1 LSQHT
6 PQSHQPNPDAEP
18 AITAAIYAR
27 VSSFGQLGRD
37 GDEDGYSLPAQ
48 VEAGKREAIQ
58 RGATL
63 AKVYM
68 ERAES
73 AKSDDRPVL
82 QAMMR
87 ELPALGVKY
96 LIVHKVDRLA
106 RNRLDDAVLYQ
117 KLVGMGITLVSVTEN
132 IDETPA
138 GRLMH
143 GMLASFA
150 EYYSNNLATEVKKGL
165 RRKHE
170 QGGTPHRP
178 PIGYRSKREW
188 ISGQDIRTV
197 ELDPDR
203 APLVTLAFDLYATG
217 RWTTR
222 RLAKH
227 LTELGLRT
235 RATRRAPE
243 RPLTAS
249 RIQEMLRKSYYI
261 GIVTWDGQSYPGKH
275 HKLTNQD
282 TFDKVQALLA
292 AAKIGGDRA
301 QVHQHYLRGSIFCEK
316 CHGRLLYGRHKGRS
330 RHYEYFA
337 CNNRR
342 TRGRDIQCDSLHH
355 LVASTED
362 SVIDDV
368 YTQLYLEVEI
378 SEQIRRELTDDLSDR
393 TAVIRQEAERHERA
407 LKGIEAKQEKLV
419 QLFYRDLVTEDVF
432 AAEQEK
438 LKTERRAAKRLQAI
452 ASAQL
457 EDVDEALEIAL
468 SRLDNI
474 AQVYRDGTPLE
485 RRILNQA
492 IFKRI
497 DIGPDGHA
505 TGTTLTPVYEAISAW
520 QPTLGKLKTTKNTA
534 NGQEGPSLAQVQPC
548 PASAHRRTPASR
560 RVFGVAASC
569 TARPLGAF
577 WGRLVLFPVLNL
589 SRLTRTVSS
598 AGSLVCC
605 RARRIRRAASFS

>member
-1 LSQHT
+1 MTQ
-6 PQSHQPNPDAEP
+6 QHQPPSHETETEP
-18 AITAAIYAR
+18 ATRAAVYAR

-37 GDEDGYSLPAQ
+37 GDDDGYSLPAQ
-48 VEAGKREAIQ
+48 VEACKREAIG
-58 RGATL
+58 RGAEV

-117 KLVGMGITLVSVTEN
+117 KLVGMGITLVSASEN

-188 ISGQDIRTV
+188 IAGQDIRTV

-217 RWTTR
+217 LWTTR
-222 RLAKH
+222 RLAEH
-227 LTELGLRT
+227 LTELGLRS
-235 RATRRAPE
+235 RATRRVPE

-249 RIQEMLRKSYYI
+249 RVQEMLRNRYYI
-261 GIVTWDGQSYPGKH
+261 GIVTWDGRSYPGKH
-275 HKLTNQD
+275 DKLTDQE
-282 TFDKVQALLA
+282 TFDNVQALLA
-292 AAKIGGDRA
+292 AAKIGGDRP

-316 CHGRLLYGRHKGRS
+316 CHGRLLYGRHQGRS
-330 RHYEYFA
+330 RQYEYFC
-337 CNNRR
+337 CNNR
-342 TRGRDIQCDSLHH
+342 TVRGRAIQCDAPHH
-355 LVASTED
+355 AVEATED
-362 SVIDDV
+362 SVSEDA
-368 YTQLYLEVEI
+368 YSELYLSVGI
-378 SEQIRRELTDDLSDR
+378 PEQIRKELREQLSER
-393 TAVIRQEAERHERA
+393 TAVIRSEAERHERA
-407 LKGIEAKQEKLV
+407 LKKIEAKQEKLV
-419 QLFYRDLVTEDVF
+419 QLYYRDLVSEDVF
-432 AAEQEK
+432 ASEQNK
-438 LKTERRAAKRLQAI
+438 LKAERQAAERLQAT
-452 ASAQL
+452 ATAQL
-457 EDVDEALEIAL
+457 DDVQEALEIAL
-468 SRLDNI
+468 TRLEDI
-474 AQVYRDGTPLE
+474 ARAYREGTPLE

-497 DIGPDGHA
+497 DISIEGKA
-505 TGTTLTPVYEAISAW
+505 SSTVLTPVYQALSAW
-520 QPTLGKLKTTKNTA
+520 QPGLGQPKTSKTTGE
-534 NGQEGPSLAQVQPC
+534 GQGRPTPATVQPS
-548 PASAHRRTPASR
+548 PALSH
-560 RVFGVAASC
+560 FGKCLHVGGF
-569 TARPLGAF
+569 LHF
-577 WGRLVLFPVLNL
+577 E
-589 SRLTRTVSS
+589 RLTQRPPS
-598 AGSLVCC
+598 
-605 RARRIRRAASFS
+605 

>member
-1 LSQHT
+1 MSQQT
-6 PQSHQPNPDAEP
+6 QSEPHQSNPETEP

-48 VEAGKREAIQ
+48 VDACKREAIT
-58 RGATL
+58 RGAGI

-117 KLVGMGITLVSVTEN
+117 KFVGMGITLVSVTEN

-143 GMLASFA
+143 GMLASFS

-203 APLVTLAFDLYATG
+203 APLITHAFDLYATG

-222 RLAKH
+222 RLAAY
-227 LTELGLRT
+227 LTEQGLRS
-235 RATRRAPE
+235 RPTRRNPE

-249 RIQEMLRKSYYI
+249 RIQEMLHNSYYV
-261 GIVTWDGQSYPGKH
+261 GIVTWDGRSYPGKH
-275 HKLTNQD
+275 DKLTDQD

-301 QVHQHYLRGSIFCEK
+301 QVHQHYLRGSIYCEK
-316 CHGRLLYGRHKGRS
+316 CHGRLLYGRHQGRS
-330 RHYEYFA
+330 RHYEYFC
-337 CNNRR
+337 CNNRT
-342 TRGRDIQCDSLHH
+342 TRGRVVQCDSGHH
-355 LVASTED
+355 PVESTED
-362 SVIDDV
+362 SVIDEV
-368 YTQLYLEVEI
+368 YTELYLELEI
-378 SEQIRRELTDDLSDR
+378 SEQIRRELHEHLSDQA
-393 TAVIRQEAERHERA
+393 AVVCQEAERHERA
-407 LKGIEAKQEKLV
+407 LKAIEAKQEKLV
-419 QLFYRDLVTEDVF
+419 QLYYRDLVSEDVF
-432 AAEQEK
+432 VAEQDK
-438 LKTERRAAKRLQAI
+438 LKAERRAAKRLQAV

-457 EDVDEALEIAL
+457 EDADKALEIAL

-474 AQVYRDGTPLE
+474 SQVYRDGTPLE

-492 IFKRI
+492 IFERI

-505 TGTTLTPVYEAISAW
+505 TSTTLTPVYQAISAW
-520 QPTLGKLKTTKNTA
+520 RPGLGQPRNTA
-534 NGQEGPSLAQVQPC
+534 QGHGGPSTAQVQPC
-548 PASAHRRTPASR
+548 PASSHFSGRQINQ
-560 RVFGVAASC
+560 VVG
-569 TARPLGAF
+569 LGSE
-577 WGRLVLFPVLNL
+577 LVD
-589 SRLTRTVSS
+589 S
-598 AGSLVCC
+598 AV
-605 RARRIRRAASFS
+605 